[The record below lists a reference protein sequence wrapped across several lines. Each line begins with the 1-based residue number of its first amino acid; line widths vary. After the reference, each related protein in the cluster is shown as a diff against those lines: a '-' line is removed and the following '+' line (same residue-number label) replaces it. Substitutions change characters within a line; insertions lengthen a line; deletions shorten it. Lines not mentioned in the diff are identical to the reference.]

1 MDGGARPQLE
11 ARVRRLETAV
21 SALLS
26 EYATARDRLHDLEGA
41 TDAGAV
47 EDGESEA
54 ETAPAAVQAA
64 AQVTVASD
72 REATQAEVER
82 AVRQAEA
89 GEESPEPGTTRRES
103 DIVEPNVR

>member
-11 ARVRRLETAV
+11 ARIRRLETAV

-26 EYATARDRLHDLEGA
+26 EYATARDRLQDLEGA

-47 EDGESEA
+47 EDGESA
-54 ETAPAAVQAA
+54 AGASTAAVPAAE
-64 AQVTVASD
+64 QVTVASD

-82 AVRQAEA
+82 AVRRAEA
-89 GEESPEPGTTRRES
+89 GEESADSGDTRRES
-103 DIVEPNVR
+103 DIVGPNAR